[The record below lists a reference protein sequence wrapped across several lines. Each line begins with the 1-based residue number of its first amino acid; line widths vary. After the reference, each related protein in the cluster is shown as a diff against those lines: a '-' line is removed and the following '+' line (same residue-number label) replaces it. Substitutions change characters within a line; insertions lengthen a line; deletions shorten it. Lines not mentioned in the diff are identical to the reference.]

1 MKIIPGN
8 KVPSK
13 EQIDNLITIGLEEDI
28 GLGDITTRS
37 IVSSDAIYVAEIMT
51 RENII
56 LCGLHIFKSVFSQL
70 DPDASFSDDCF
81 SDGDYIKS
89 NTKILGIKANG
100 VALLEGERVALNILQ
115 RLSGIAS
122 LTNQY
127 AKKADPIQILDTRKT
142 TPGLRSF
149 EKYAVSCGGGKN
161 HRFGL
166 YDAILIKDNH
176 IKASGGIIHAVNKVK
191 ESHNNAI
198 QIEVETTTIA
208 EVREA
213 IEAKSDIIMLDN
225 MSIENIK
232 KAVHIIDGRA
242 RTEVSGSISIDQLS
256 MLSKVNIDYIS
267 IGALTHSPKASDIS
281 MNFL

>member
-1 MKIIPGN
+1 MKIVPEN

-13 EQIDNLITIGLEEDI
+13 EQIDNLITIALDEDI

-37 IVSSDAIYVAEIMT
+37 IVSPDAIYVAEILI
-51 RENII
+51 RENLV
-56 LCGLHIFKSVFSQL
+56 LCGLDILKSVFSKL
-70 DPDASFSDDCF
+70 DPDVIFLNDCY

-89 NTKILGIKANG
+89 NTKILDIKANG

-115 RLSGIAS
+115 RLSGIAT
-122 LTNQY
+122 LTKQY
-127 AKKADPIQILDTRKT
+127 TKRADPIQILDTRKT

-166 YDAILIKDNH
+166 YDAVLIKDNH
-176 IKASGGIIHAVNKVK
+176 IKASGGIIQAVNKVK
-191 ESHNNAI
+191 ESHNNSI
-198 QIEVETTTIA
+198 QIEVETTTLA

-232 KAVHIIDGRA
+232 KAVHLIDGRA
-242 RTEVSGSISIDQLS
+242 YTEVSGSITIDQLS
-256 MLSKVNIDYIS
+256 MLSKINIDYVS
-267 IGALTHSPKASDIS
+267 IGALTHSSKASDIS
-281 MNFL
+281 MNFH

>member
-1 MKIIPGN
+1 MKIVPEN

-13 EQIDNLITIGLEEDI
+13 EQIDNLIAIALDEDI

-37 IVSSDAIYVAEIMT
+37 IVSPDAIYVAEILI
-51 RENII
+51 RENLV
-56 LCGLHIFKSVFSQL
+56 LCGLDILKSVFSKL
-70 DPDASFSDDCF
+70 DPDVIFSNDCF

-89 NTKILGIKANG
+89 NTKILDIKANG

-115 RLSGIAS
+115 RLSGIAT
-122 LTNQY
+122 LTKQY
-127 AKKADPIQILDTRKT
+127 TKRADPIQILDTRKT
-142 TPGLRSF
+142 TPGLRLF

-166 YDAILIKDNH
+166 YDAVLIKDNH
-176 IKASGGIIHAVNKVK
+176 IKASGGIVQAVKKVK
-191 ESHNNAI
+191 KNHSNSI
-198 QIEVETTTIA
+198 QIEVETTTLT

-225 MSIENIK
+225 MSMDDIK
-232 KAVHIIDGRA
+232 EAVSIIDGRA
-242 RTEVSGSISIDQLS
+242 RIEVSGMISIDQLGT
-256 MLSKVNIDYIS
+256 LSKIDIDCVS
-267 IGALTHSPKASDIS
+267 IGALTHSSKASDIS

>member
-1 MKIIPGN
+1 MKIVPEN

-13 EQIDNLITIGLEEDI
+13 EQIDNLIAIALDEDI

-37 IVSSDAIYVAEIMT
+37 IVSPDAIYVAEILI
-51 RENII
+51 RENLV
-56 LCGLHIFKSVFSQL
+56 LCGLDILKSVFSKL
-70 DPDASFSDDCF
+70 DPDVIFSNDCF
-81 SDGDYIKS
+81 SDGDYINS
-89 NTKILGIKANG
+89 NTKILDIKANG

-115 RLSGIAS
+115 RLCGIAT
-122 LTNQY
+122 LTKQY
-127 AKKADPIQILDTRKT
+127 VEKADPVQILDTRKT

-166 YDAILIKDNH
+166 YDAVLIKDNH
-176 IKASGGIIHAVNKVK
+176 IKASGGIMKAVNKVK
-191 ESHNNAI
+191 ERHNSSI
-198 QIEVETTTIA
+198 QIEVETTTLA

-213 IEAKSDIIMLDN
+213 IEARSDIIMLDN

-232 KAVHIIDGRA
+232 KAVNIIEGRA
-242 RTEVSGSISIDQLS
+242 CIEVSGSISIDQLN
-256 MLSKVNIDYIS
+256 MLSQINIDYIS
-267 IGALTHSPKASDIS
+267 IGALTHSSRASDIS